1 MLIIVAALF
10 PLLVGVASEFVVLE
24 RRDGP
29 PPGFSS
35 IGPTLGSEVL
45 TLRFG
50 YNISTPGNAL
60 YGKYLSQEE
69 INKFV
74 APSWLSGSNFTSV
87 PVTPAGDWIS
97 VNITV
102 AQANDLLAADFST
115 FQDQTINATSHIDW
129 VHPTVKFPA
138 TGTRAASFVNRTQT
152 TSAKPPTG
160 SVSIFRAGPACL
172 QELYGIPSTPA
183 KPAANVLG
191 TFLQL
196 HRPDINPN
204 TAFDLIS
211 LDDGLNNQL
220 PQNAGNTGD
229 PDTQYTVGLA
239 TGVPVTYISIGTLP
253 NDLLTEML
261 DQANFLLKL
270 ENPPQMILNLNS
282 DTSIGL
288 ESVVSP
294 AMGISLCNAYAQL
307 AARGVSYI
315 VQTGIWG
322 VGGTPFG
329 LCKPFDPPFPVSC
342 PFVTAIGGTFF
353 DNDEPEETGAFISGG
368 GFSTFFG
375 RPRYQD
381 AAVSAY
387 LQATNNA
394 QATAFNVSG
403 RAVPDVSAIAQISY
417 ISDSA
422 IIDGASATEFSAD
435 IFASIIS
442 LFTNERIAAGKPGLG
457 LLNALIYAN
466 PGAFNDITTV
476 RLLPD
481 WDPGC
486 NMPGFNA
493 TEGWDPVCVVFRHHF
508 SALMDIAIQATWE
521 HLMVNTSLMLFLRTI
536 SFGVHESRARSTEG
550 REQGRRLDPGRF
562 VKTGE
567 A

>member
-1 MLIIVAALF
+1 MLIIVAALV

-35 IGPTLGSEVL
+35 IGPTPGSEVL

-50 YNISTPGNAL
+50 LSSNNIPALHETVYDISTPGNAL

-74 APSWLSGSNFTSV
+74 APSADTLSRVSSWLSGSNFTSV

-97 VNITV
+97 VNMTV

-115 FQDQTINATSHIDW
+115 FQDRTINATVIRTLCYAIPSNLQGHIDW
-129 VHPTVKFPA
+129 VHPTVKFPV
-138 TGTRAASFVNRTQT
+138 TRTRAASFVNRT
-152 TSAKPPTG
+152 SAKPPT
-160 SVSIFRAGPACL
+160 SLASISADCRVSSSWTPACL

-191 TFLQL
+191 VSGFNNDFANKRDLKTFLQL

-204 TAFDLIS
+204 TTFDLIT
-211 LDDGLNNQL
+211 LDGGLNNQL

-239 TGVPVTYISIGTLP
+239 TGVPVTYISTGTLP

-270 ENPPQMILNLNS
+270 ENPPQTILNSNS

-322 VGGTPFG
+322 AGGTPFG
-329 LCKPFDPPFPVSC
+329 LCKPFDPPFPASC
-342 PFVTAIGGTFF
+342 PFVTAVGGTFF

-387 LQATNNA
+387 LQATNNT

-417 ISDSA
+417 ISDGA

-435 IFASIIS
+435 IFASIIA
-442 LFTNERIAAGKPGLG
+442 LLTNERIVAGKPGLG
-457 LLNALIYAN
+457 FLNPLIYAN
-466 PGAFNDITTV
+466 PGAFNDITTGSN
-476 RLLPD
+476 
-481 WDPGC
+481 PGC
-486 NMPGFNA
+486 NTPGFNA
-493 TEGWDPVCVVFRHHF
+493 TGGWDPV
-508 SALMDIAIQATWE
+508 TG
-521 HLMVNTSLMLFLRTI
+521 
-536 SFGVHESRARSTEG
+536 FGSPSYPKLQKLCAV
-550 REQGRRLDPGRF
+550 L
-562 VKTGE
+562 
-567 A
+567 